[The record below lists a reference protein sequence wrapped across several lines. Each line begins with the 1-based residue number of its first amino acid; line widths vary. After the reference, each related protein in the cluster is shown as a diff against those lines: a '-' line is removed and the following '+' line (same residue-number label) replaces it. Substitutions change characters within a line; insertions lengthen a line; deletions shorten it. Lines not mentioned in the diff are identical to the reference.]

1 MKKKA
6 FAVVL
11 TLLLWLGAFSAYAV
25 LAAPTNDGSGESTPL
40 EVPAEGLAFENGTIY
55 GIRKS
60 WFQEVN
66 PDKNDLFLSVTI
78 PAAIDGQPVTNIAF
92 EAFQRLTQARKRPRT
107 PSPTTTSW
115 GCFT

>member
-40 EVPAEGLAFENGTIY
+40 EVPAEGLAFENGARFTAYGNRGFKRSIPTKTI
-55 GIRKS
+55 S
-60 WFQEVN
+60 FC
-66 PDKNDLFLSVTI
+66 P
-78 PAAIDGQPVTNIAF
+78 
-92 EAFQRLTQARKRPRT
+92 
-107 PSPTTTSW
+107 
-115 GCFT
+115 

>member
-40 EVPAEGLAFENGTIY
+40 RAMKRHG
-55 GIRKS
+55 
-60 WFQEVN
+60 
-66 PDKNDLFLSVTI
+66 
-78 PAAIDGQPVTNIAF
+78 
-92 EAFQRLTQARKRPRT
+92 ARTRR
-107 PSPTTTSW
+107 
-115 GCFT
+115 

>member
-55 GIRKS
+55 GIRKA
-60 WFQEVN
+60 WFQEVQSRQKRSLFVRDH
-66 PDKNDLFLSVTI
+66 PGGHRRSAGDKHRV
-78 PAAIDGQPVTNIAF
+78 
-92 EAFQRLTQARKRPRT
+92 
-107 PSPTTTSW
+107 
-115 GCFT
+115 

>member
-40 EVPAEGLAFENGTIY
+40 EVPAEGLAFENGHDLRHTEIVVSR
-55 GIRKS
+55 GQSRQKRS
-60 WFQEVN
+60 LFVRDH
-66 PDKNDLFLSVTI
+66 PGGHRRSAGDKHRV
-78 PAAIDGQPVTNIAF
+78 
-92 EAFQRLTQARKRPRT
+92 
-107 PSPTTTSW
+107 
-115 GCFT
+115 

>member
-40 EVPAEGLAFENGTIY
+40 E
-55 GIRKS
+55 
-60 WFQEVN
+60 
-66 PDKNDLFLSVTI
+66 
-78 PAAIDGQPVTNIAF
+78 
-92 EAFQRLTQARKRPRT
+92 
-107 PSPTTTSW
+107 SPKE
-115 GCFT
+115 